1 MAPSV
6 QSNKKRKVAPNGSAA
21 PDKKRK
27 TQATSSKA
35 AAKKKARRPV
45 SVDSLRWRK
54 ATLPDM
60 TNDAEGFF
68 GLEEIDDVEVIRH
81 ENNTVEF
88 RALESATAKDDDKP
102 DSSKK
107 TGKGQPKTE
116 EHERGD
122 AVDGSDD
129 DEFEGFDDE
138 PSQAPIPSPD
148 PPAQGDAEDETSA
161 AGEEEGQDPKGGDSI
176 DAEISKPLKKKEKK
190 KKKVAVETEEDLALE
205 SNVFNA
211 LVDTAEEPEEEVDVT
226 DWKGLGL
233 SPQILAALSKLKF
246 SKPTQIQAAVVPHI
260 LAGNDVIGKASTGS
274 GKTLAF
280 GIPIVEKWLQ
290 MKSEQEETTEPA
302 EKEEEIEGESTI
314 KSPLALILSPTR
326 ELAHQLTEH
335 IKNLCAGLP
344 TSPYVCSVTGGL
356 SVQKQQRQLVKADIV
371 IGTPGRLWE
380 VLSSSSDLMQSFRGI
395 GYLVV
400 DEADRLLTEGHF
412 KEASEILSALDRVEV
427 EEDGEESEPSP
438 RQTLV
443 FSATFHKG
451 LQQKLAGKGRFNLMT
466 EQDSMEYL
474 LKKLNFRE
482 EKPKF
487 IDVNPVSQ
495 MAEGLKEGL
504 VECGAMEKDLY
515 LYALLLFYPTA
526 RTLVFTNSI
535 SSARRITPMLQNL
548 NLSAFALHSQMP
560 QKARLRSIERFTVAP
575 KGKSSILIATDVAA
589 RGLDIPGVDLVVHYH
604 VPRAADTYVHRSGRT
619 ARAQQTG
626 LSILLSAPEEVTP
639 TRRLIAKVHSQRD
652 GGSSKPSRKNFF
664 VQSVEM
670 DRKLVGRLKPRLTLA
685 KKIADAQL
693 AKEKGNK
700 EDDWMRNAAEELGVE
715 YDSDEIENVGKW
727 GGRGSG
733 RQKKAEEARG
743 LTKAELA
750 ALRAELRELLSKRV
764 NTGVS
769 EKYIAT
775 GMVDVD
781 ELLRG
786 AQGDFLGRVEGLD
799 IASL

>member
-1 MAPSV
+1 MAPGM
-6 QSNKKRKVAPNGSAA
+6 QGNKKRKAAPNGAA
-21 PDKKRK
+21 GLDKKRK
-27 TQATSSKA
+27 TQATSAKA
-35 AAKKKARRPV
+35 AAKKARRTV
-45 SVDSLRWRK
+45 GVDSLKWSK
-54 ATLPDM
+54 AILPDM

-81 ENNTVEF
+81 KDNRVEF
-88 RALESATAKDDDKP
+88 RALESATVQDDDKKAK
-102 DSSKK
+102 SQKGK
-107 TGKGQPKTE
+107 KGQQETE
-116 EHERGD
+116 TAPDNTQMDEVED
-122 AVDGSDD
+122 V
-129 DEFEGFDDE
+129 EFEGFGDDE
-138 PSQAPIPSPD
+138 PSPVEGSAGNTNPEDQVSDDTPTAE
-148 PPAQGDAEDETSA
+148 ATEDAESEPVAPTEVELAD
-161 AGEEEGQDPKGGDSI
+161 
-176 DAEISKPLKKKEKK
+176 KPTKKKEKK
-190 KKKVAVETEEDLALE
+190 NKKKAPVETEEDLELE

-226 DWKGLGL
+226 DWKALEL
-233 SPQILAALSKLKF
+233 SPELLAALSKLKF
-246 SKPTQIQAAVVPHI
+246 SKPTQIQAASVPHI
-260 LAGNDVIGKASTGS
+260 LAGHDVIGKASTGS

-290 MKSEQEETTEPA
+290 AKLQKEEETDGENDTTDTEPA
-302 EKEEEIEGESTI
+302 S

-335 IKNLCAGLP
+335 IKNLCSGLP
-344 TSPYVCSVTGGL
+344 VSPFVCSVTGGL
-356 SVQKQQRQLVKADIV
+356 SVQKQQRQLAKADIV

-380 VLSSSSDLMQSFRGI
+380 VLSSSSDLMQSFRNI

-412 KEASEILSALDRVEV
+412 KEASEILSALDRLEV
-427 EEDGEESEPSP
+427 EEDGDEPEAKP

-443 FSATFHKG
+443 FSATFNKG
-451 LQQKLAGKGRFNLMT
+451 LQQKLAGKGKYNLMT

-515 LYALLLFYPTA
+515 LYALLLLYPTA
-526 RTLVFTNSI
+526 RALVFTNSI

-548 NLSAFALHSQMP
+548 NLPAFALHSQMP
-560 QKARLRSIERFTVAP
+560 QKARLRSIERFTAAP
-575 KGKSSILIATDVAA
+575 KGQSAILIATDVAA

-626 LSILLSAPEEVTP
+626 LSILLSAAEEVTP
-639 TRRLIAKVHSQRD
+639 TRRLIAKVHARRD
-652 GGSSKPSRKNFF
+652 GGKPSRKNFF

-700 EDDWMRNAAEELGVE
+700 DDDWMRNAAEELGVE
-715 YDSDEIENVGKW
+715 YDGDEIENVGKW

-743 LTKAELA
+743 LTKAELNA
-750 ALRAELRELLSKRV
+750 FRAELRELLSKRV

-786 AQGDFLGRVEGLD
+786 AKGDFLGKVEGLD
-799 IASL
+799 IATL